1 MPTKKTA
8 VAKKPAAKKEKVVK
22 AAAVVEK
29 VKATSAEKEAI
40 LQRHETDTGSP
51 EVQIGLL
58 SQEIDNL
65 QAHLAAHKHDFD
77 AKRGLLKR
85 VAKRRGLMKFLKE
98 TNLERYQ
105 IVAKKFGLKV

>member
-8 VAKKPAAKKEKVVK
+8 AAKKPAAKKEKVVK
-22 AAAVVEK
+22 TAAVAEK
-29 VKATSAEKEAI
+29 QTSAEKEAV

-58 SQEIDNL
+58 SEEINNL
-65 QAHLAAHKHDFD
+65 QSHLAAHKHDFD

>member
-22 AAAVVEK
+22 APVAE
-29 VKATSAEKEAI
+29 KATSTEKEAI

-58 SQEIDNL
+58 SEEIANL
-65 QAHLAAHKHDFD
+65 QSHLAAHKHDFD

>member
-1 MPTKKTA
+1 MPTKKPA
-8 VAKKPAAKKEKVVK
+8 AKKPAAKKVSK
-22 AAAVVEK
+22 APVVEK
-29 VKATSAEKEAI
+29 TTALEKDLL
-40 LQRHETDTGSP
+40 LQRHDEDTGSP

-65 QAHLAAHKHDFD
+65 QAHLGDHKHDFD

-85 VAKRRGLMKFLKE
+85 VAKRRRLMKFLKE

-105 IVAKKFGLKV
+105 VVAKKL

>member
-8 VAKKPAAKKEKVVK
+8 VAKKPAAKKAVASKAPAAEKVS
-22 AAAVVEK
+22 AV
-29 VKATSAEKEAI
+29 EKEAI
-40 LQRHETDTGSP
+40 LQRHDTDTGSP

-65 QAHLAAHKHDFD
+65 QAHLWAHKHDFD